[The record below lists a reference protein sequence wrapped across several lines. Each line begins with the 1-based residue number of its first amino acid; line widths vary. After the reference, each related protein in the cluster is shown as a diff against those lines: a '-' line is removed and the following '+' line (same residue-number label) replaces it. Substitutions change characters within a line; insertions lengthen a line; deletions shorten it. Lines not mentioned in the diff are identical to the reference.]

1 MLNIGLVVDHPK
13 RDLDGNIRV
22 ACALLEK
29 GVCVYIIPL
38 YYQGIDIPL
47 LELDVILINYARPIN
62 LNLVESYFK
71 QGIAVYV
78 LDTEGGI
85 LSETGANSV
94 ENLANYL
101 FKSGYSKLLSGYLF
115 WGNFLHNAFAKKE
128 ILKKEKL
135 HITGCPRF
143 DFASKKL
150 RHLLS
155 YKKTNYILVNANFS
169 LVNPRFV
176 KNEKKEI
183 EILVK
188 GGWDRRYVN
197 KLVRDQRLIIKNF
210 LSAIYEL
217 ALSFPSRHF
226 LIRPHPFENKKIY
239 DDYFLGLN
247 NVTVDGNG
255 SVLNVIKNSSLL
267 LHLNC
272 GTSVESVMLKRLPV
286 SMEFLNTPYM
296 AIHSALPSKISVK
309 AKSINHLKKIINNMD
324 GAYKKFEFDRLYK
337 KHIYRFFHLN
347 DGCSANRVANV
358 LFKKQHKNKNIYK
371 THKILLSIKGS
382 RSNNKIIQTFQG
394 VVANILGSL
403 FLSNLRAII
412 NPSRKQKDLNMQ
424 YVKNFTYT
432 LLPNFKAKLIIKRA
446 NHPLSKL
453 PLSSISMKLNLPK
466 K

>member
-1 MLNIGLVVDHPK
+1 MLNVGLVVDHPK
-13 RDLDGNIRV
+13 RDLDGIIRV

-29 GVCVYIIPL
+29 GACVYIIPL
-38 YYQGIDIPL
+38 YYQGIDVPL

-115 WGNFLHNAFAKKE
+115 WGNFLFNAFAKKE
-128 ILKKEKL
+128 ILKKEKI

-188 GGWDRRYVN
+188 GGWDRKYVN
-197 KLVRDQRLIIKNF
+197 KLVREQRFIIKNF
-210 LSAIYEL
+210 LSTIYEL

-239 DDYFLGLN
+239 DSYFLGLN

-255 SVLNVIKNSSLL
+255 NVLNIIKNSALL

-272 GTSVESVMLKRLPV
+272 GTSVEAVMLKRLPV

-296 AIHSALPSKISVK
+296 AKHSTLPSKISIK
-309 AKSINHLKKIINNMD
+309 ARSINHLKQIINNMD
-324 GAYKKFEFDRLYK
+324 DAYKKFEFDRLYK
-337 KHIYRFFHLN
+337 KYIYRFFHLN
-347 DGCSANRVANV
+347 DGCSANRVANI
-358 LFKKQHKNKNIYK
+358 LFTKQHKNKSTYK

-382 RSNNKIIQTFQG
+382 RSKNKIIQIFQG
-394 VVANILGSL
+394 VVANFLGSL

-412 NPSRKQKDLNMQ
+412 NPPRKQKNINLQ
-424 YVKNFTYT
+424 YVKNFTYM
-432 LLPNFKAKLIIKRA
+432 LMPNFKNNLNIKRSY
-446 NHPLSKL
+446 HPLTKL
-453 PLSSISMKLNLPK
+453 PLSSISMKLNLS
-466 K
+466 